1 MAGIFFP
8 NTPMKIARICLYQ
21 HELPV
26 VNGPYRIASGDV
38 WTLTTTIV
46 RVVSEDGF
54 IGWGETC
61 PVGPTY
67 AEAHSGG
74 ALAALTVLASGLI
87 GTDALPLPLHRR
99 MEELLYGHNYAKSA
113 LDIAIHDLWGQRL
126 GVPIHEL
133 LGGARTT
140 RVPSYYS
147 LGVMDPDEAA
157 RLAREK
163 KCEGYPRLQVKLGA
177 RPIEVDIEAI
187 RKVWEAVRGTGMA
200 LAADGNRSWTTR
212 DALRFSRECP
222 DIPCV
227 MEQPCNSFE
236 DLQAIRPLCHH
247 ALYMDEDGTSLNTAI
262 TAAATSLVDG
272 FGMKVSRIG
281 GLHYMRA
288 FRDLCEA
295 RNLPHT
301 CDDAWG
307 GDIVSAA
314 CTHIAATVAPR
325 LMEGAWLAQPYVA
338 EHYDVANGIRIEGG
352 HVPVPQAA
360 GLGLSIDPER
370 FGAPVL
376 SL

>member
-1 MAGIFFP
+1 
-8 NTPMKIARICLYQ
+8 MKIARISLYQ

-38 WTLTTTIV
+38 WSLTTTLV
-46 RVVSEDGF
+46 QVVATDGT

-61 PVGPTY
+61 PVGPNY
-67 AEAHSGG
+67 AEAHAGG
-74 ALAALTVLASGLI
+74 ALAALKVLASGLI
-87 GTDALPLPLHRR
+87 GADALPLPLHRR
-99 MEELLYGHNYAKSA
+99 MDELLFGHNYAKSA
-113 LDIAIHDLWGQRL
+113 LDIAIHDLWGKRL

-133 LGGARTT
+133 LGGARTA

-147 LGVMDPDEAA
+147 LGVMAPDEAA
-157 RLAREK
+157 RQAREK
-163 KCEGYPRLQVKLGA
+163 QREGYPRLQVKLGA

-187 RKVWEAVRGTGMA
+187 RKVWEAVRGTGIA
-200 LAADGNRSWTTR
+200 LAADGNRGWTTR

-222 DIPCV
+222 DIPFV

-247 ALYMDEDGTSLNTAI
+247 PLYMDEDGTSLNTVI

-281 GLHYMRA
+281 GLHFMRA

-314 CTHIAATVAPR
+314 CTHVAATVAPR

-338 EHYDVANGIRIEGG
+338 EHYDARNGVRIEGG
-352 HVPVPQAA
+352 HISVPQGA
-360 GLGLSIDPER
+360 GLGLEIDPER
-370 FGAPVL
+370 FGAPVF
-376 SL
+376 SV